1 MNQVKLESIPSESS
15 DSTKKNKP
23 NTEEKNMPN
32 PQKISPK
39 TKIILLASIGL
50 SICLIVAVV
59 VVVLVSKK
67 SNKKYENEISDLKT
81 EKDVLENQNKRMKS
95 EIQNLTDSNNDLNK
109 TLSEKLE
116 QVSSDEVKRNKTYQT
131 LEDISKEG
139 VSLKATFS
147 KITNNIEALKVANTD
162 NSLTQENKREL
173 EENVN
178 TLKGQLELIYALMA
192 QISLNLDLVNQKKRI
207 AFK

>member
-116 QVSSDEVKRNKTYQT
+116 QVSSDEVKRNKIYQT